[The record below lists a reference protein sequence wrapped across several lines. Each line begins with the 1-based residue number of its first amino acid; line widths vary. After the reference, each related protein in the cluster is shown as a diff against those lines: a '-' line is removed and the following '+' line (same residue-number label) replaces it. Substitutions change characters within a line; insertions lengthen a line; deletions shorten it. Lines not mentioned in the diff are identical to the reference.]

1 VSVGERE
8 RATLARVVETF
19 VPGAPANAVANRI
32 VAELEAVGRPK
43 LVSDLVLFLRLVE
56 QPLVNL
62 ALSGR
67 PRAFSRMTQAQRER
81 YLLRWAESAVPLQR
95 TAFQAVK
102 RLSLFVAYAS
112 SDGERNPLWDGTGYA
127 RPALEP
133 PARPA
138 LAARPTSA
146 GDTLD
151 ADVIVV
157 GSGAGGGVVAA
168 ELAAAGK
175 HVVVVE
181 QGDLVTEDE
190 FDAREDKGAARLYW
204 DRQLLATEDLALSIF
219 AGRTVGGGTIVNW
232 NTSLRLPEDI
242 RREWAMAG
250 LDGMEAEL
258 DAHYEAVEARID
270 VDLDESVRNGQNEA
284 LARGLDAVGIPW
296 RVIPRNVSGCGD
308 CGHCGYGCR
317 RGAKC
322 STMRTYLA
330 DAVASG
336 GELVAGCRADRVT
349 VAHGAVTGVSATL
362 STGGS
367 IVLRAPLV
375 VLAGGAIGTPALLLR
390 SGLGGSEV
398 GRSLHLHPVP
408 PVPALYD
415 EPIRIWS
422 GVPQSVVADTF
433 ARLEQGFGFRLEVPS
448 ALPGVLAAAFP
459 WRDAA
464 DHRALMRE
472 LEHAAVIIPIVRDR
486 EAGRVTI
493 DRRGRPVVSYRV
505 RGMTRRLCVRAIVEA
520 ACLHLAAG
528 AREAFTLHTKPIRVR
543 RGDDLD
549 AFARRVEESGVG
561 PNRVGMFSA
570 HQMSTARMGGHR
582 RASVADPDGR
592 VRGVQGL
599 VVADA
604 SAFPSASGVNPML
617 TIMALARRNASRV
630 LAVGSARAPSAR
642 PRSL

>member
-1 VSVGERE
+1 MSVGERE

-19 VPGAPANAVANRI
+19 VPGASANAVANRI

-43 LVSDLVLFLRLVE
+43 LVSDLLLFLRLVE

-81 YLLRWAESAVPLQR
+81 YLLRWAESAVPLRR

-102 RLSLFVAYAS
+102 RLSLFVAYSS

-127 RPALEP
+127 RPALDP
-133 PARPA
+133 PAPAA
-138 LAARPTSA
+138 LAARRTNA
-146 GDTLD
+146 GETLD
-151 ADVIVV
+151 ADAIVV

-168 ELAAAGK
+168 ELAASGK
-175 HVVVVE
+175 RVLIVE

-190 FDAREDKGAARLYW
+190 FDGREDKGAASLYW

-219 AGRTVGGGTIVNW
+219 AGRTVGGGTVVNW

-242 RREWAMAG
+242 RREWAIAG
-250 LDGMEAEL
+250 LDGMDAEL

-270 VDLDESVRNGQNEA
+270 VDIDESVRNGQNEA

-296 RVIPRNVSGCGD
+296 RVIPRNVAGCGD

-330 DAVASG
+330 DAVARG
-336 GELVAGCRADRVT
+336 GELIAGCRADRIT
-349 VAHGAVTGVSATL
+349 VERGAVTGVSATL
-362 STGGS
+362 ASGGT
-367 IVLRAPLV
+367 VTLRAPLA

-398 GRSLHLHPVP
+398 GRTLHLHPVP
-408 PVPALYD
+408 PVAALYD
-415 EPIRIWS
+415 EPIRIWC
-422 GVPQSVVADTF
+422 GVPQSVVADAF
-433 ARLEQGFGFRLEVPS
+433 ARIEEGYGFRLEVPS

-459 WRDAA
+459 WRDASG
-464 DHRALMRE
+464 HRALMQE
-472 LEHAAVIIPIVRDR
+472 LDHAAVIIPIVRDR

-493 DRRGRPVVSYRV
+493 DRLGRPVVTYRV
-505 RGMTRRLCVRAIVEA
+505 RGTTQRLCIRAIVEA

-528 AREAFTLHTKPIRVR
+528 AREAFTLHTRPIRVR
-543 RGDDLD
+543 RGGDLD
-549 AFARRVEESGVG
+549 AFARQVERSGVG

-570 HQMSTARMGGHR
+570 HQMSTAPMGAHR
-582 RASVADPDGR
+582 RSSVADPDGR
-592 VRGVQGL
+592 VREVQGL

-617 TIMALARRNASRV
+617 TIMALARRNASRI
-630 LAVGSARAPSAR
+630 LAAA
-642 PRSL
+642 